1 MYVSENIPSV
11 GIPKIN
17 LTTSIIQAPG
27 KHIYKCFFTQLLLVL
42 GIKLI
47 EIHGKFV
54 FQAVVDTL
62 WSYDKI
68 FHQFKNLS
76 T

>member
-27 KHIYKCFFTQLLLVL
+27 KHIYKCFFHATVA
-42 GIKLI
+42 GVRDK
-47 EIHGKFV
+47 
-54 FQAVVDTL
+54 VDRNS
-62 WSYDKI
+62 WQICFPGSG
-68 FHQFKNLS
+68 
-76 T
+76 